1 MDCRHGR
8 RNGGRSVDFTW
19 DGNDEA
25 DRASGRR
32 RVILRQDGSMT
43 GRICFHDGNH
53 SSFKAMPFDDDK
65 PSPGSSPKTE
75 RRLR

>member
-1 MDCRHGR
+1 
-8 RNGGRSVDFTW
+8 
-19 DGNDEA
+19 
-25 DRASGRR
+25 
-32 RVILRQDGSMT
+32 MT
-43 GRICFHDGNH
+43 GHICFHDGNH